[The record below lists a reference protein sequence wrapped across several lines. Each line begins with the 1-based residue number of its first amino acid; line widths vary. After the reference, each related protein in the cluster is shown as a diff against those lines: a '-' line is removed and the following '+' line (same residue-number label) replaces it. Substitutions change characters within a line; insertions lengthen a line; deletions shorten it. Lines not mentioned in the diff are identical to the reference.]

1 MRGSPFDEE
10 AVVSWVLSEAARE
23 GTPLN
28 VENRLDVRLDA
39 TWKNRNVSDR
49 PYEHV

>member
-1 MRGSPFDEE
+1 MREWPFDVD

-28 VENRLDVRLDA
+28 VENRLEVRLDA
-39 TWKNRNVSDR
+39 TWTDCNVSS
-49 PYEHV
+49 